1 MALQHRCRA
10 YTRTTPFTDFHP
22 NLSKSPH
29 LVPCAWPD
37 HGLRSRP
44 CVRTRVLTVF
54 SLFALFF
61 SSVALILHFFYLPG
75 RAVLAPSLPW
85 PPGRPQQGGGG
96 RSRSRVPTRWRLRP
110 LRSGLDGGE
119 VIMFARTSCSTVCV
133 VYTTAVYTSADR
145 AAVRP
150 VWSGD

>member
-1 MALQHRCRA
+1 MAPTALQHHCKA

-37 HGLRSRP
+37 HNLRSRP

-61 SSVALILHFFYLPG
+61 FHLIFYLPG
-75 RAVLAPSLPW
+75 RAGLGPCLLW
-85 PPGRPQQGGGG
+85 PPGLPQQGGGG
-96 RSRSRVPTRWRLRP
+96 RSRSWAPTRLHLRP
-110 LRSGLDGGE
+110 LRSGLDGEE
-119 VIMFARTSCSTVCV
+119 VIMSARTSCSTLCLC